1 MPHVTLAHRM
11 TADQVAVALSVV
23 RGPREADGYAV
34 GVRRWDGD
42 ARREW
47 LLAGAG

>member
-1 MPHVTLAHRM
+1 
-11 TADQVAVALSVV
+11 V
-23 RGPREADGYAV
+23 RVPREADGYAV

-47 LLAGAG
+47 LLAGTG